1 MPESLPEVLLRVAAI
16 GPYRFEWVTQ
26 RSVWKALSE
35 SAQQAVV
42 ANLGVSA
49 DEFRTVLEPE
59 AIYSRRRLLAA
70 NAFFVA
76 DDGPSES
83 LLMEWKGVMY
93 LRRRFSDDEL
103 SRHGAETFKDFQE
116 HSTLSAKFSAHRSE
130 AQGVFSDEG
139 LEWDKDAERAK
150 VIGKQGRPK
159 RLLSKVVADLN
170 REWPAHG
177 VTKALE
183 DRIAHSVRWF
193 FQPELLTGKTFV
205 ELIRDNQ

>member
-1 MPESLPEVLLRVAAI
+1 VPESLPEVLLRVAAI

-26 RSVWKALSE
+26 RSVWKELSE
-35 SAQQAVV
+35 SAQQDVV

-83 LLMEWKGVMY
+83 LLIEWNAVMD
-93 LRRRFSDDEL
+93 LRKLLSDEDR
-103 SRHGAETFKDFQE
+103 SRLGAETFKDFQE
-116 HSTLSAKFSAHRSE
+116 HSTLSAKFSANRSE
-130 AQGVFSDEG
+130 AQAVFSDEG
-139 LEWDKDAERAK
+139 FEWDKDERRAK
-150 VIGKQGRPK
+150 VIGKKGSPK
-159 RLLSKVVADLN
+159 RLLSQVVADLN
-170 REWPAHG
+170 REWPAQG

-183 DRIAHSVRWF
+183 DRIAHAVRWF